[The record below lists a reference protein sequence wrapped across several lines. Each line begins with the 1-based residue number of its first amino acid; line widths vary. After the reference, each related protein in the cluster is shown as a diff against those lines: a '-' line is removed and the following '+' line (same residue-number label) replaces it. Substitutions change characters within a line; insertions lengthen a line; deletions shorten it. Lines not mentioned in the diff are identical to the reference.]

1 MNSLHHAGKGH
12 PRKSVLFGSTALV
25 RLAGLALLGWAVA
38 LPNGATAHAQDL
50 PTGGSVSSGSANIAA
65 GSNSVTVNQSS
76 QNVAINW
83 QSFSIGKDNNV
94 VFVQPNSTSVAL
106 NRVIGADP
114 SVILGSLSANGQVF
128 LVNPNGIL
136 FGKGANVNVGGLVAS
151 TLDLSDADFMAG
163 RYAFSGAGGAVLNQG
178 TITADRGYVALLGAN
193 VSNEGTIQANL
204 GTVAMAAGEA
214 ITLDVAGD
222 GLLNIAIDKGAVNAL
237 VQNGGLLRADGGQVL
252 MTAQAAGQLLRTAV
266 NNSGIIEARTLENRN
281 GVIKLLGDMASGTMS
296 VAGVLDASAPDGGDG
311 GFIETS
317 AARVNIADGVRIT
330 TAAPQGTTGTWLIDP
345 QDFTI
350 AATGGNISGDT
361 LSKQL
366 VTNSVVISTLVGPGA
381 ALPGDGNINVDDAVE
396 WKASGTATTL
406 TLNAAGDVNI
416 NAPITATKGNLVA
429 CCGHD
434 VVVNAAITTTNGSV
448 LLNAGQDV
456 KVFHAITTTD
466 GNIALCA
473 GHDIHIDAK
482 VTLTRGS
489 TVVAE
494 SLGLPVG
501 LTLIAGADGTGPGAG
516 GGTVIFAPLAPP
528 ITVTKTPVSIAYNP
542 VSYAAPTDFS
552 TKFVLTEGASLTQ
565 RMLLFP
571 HAEKVADGTT
581 SAVLS
586 GFNTTATSGTPTGV
600 TLVAGPAASAVFDS
614 AAAGSSVGITYS
626 GYSLAGAN
634 ADQYALAG
642 SCCVSTFRTRGTITP
657 AAAPPPPPPAPP
669 PPAPPPPAPPPPAP
683 PPPAPPPPAPPP
695 PTPPPPAP
703 PPPAPPPP
711 APPPPPTP
719 APPPPPP
726 PPPPPLV
733 VTPPVVTPP
742 IATPPPPAAPAPPP
756 VVPPVLIASPI
767 LAAPLLPASPAGP
780 PLAVIGGGV
789 RMPAIEIAQTDVP
802 AEEEAGPAARPAPA
816 QTPIKPA
823 VPVYP
828 RKQARH

>member
-1 MNSLHHAGKGH
+1 MNGIPLSPGK
-12 PRKSVLFGSTALV
+12 SALFGSTALV
-25 RLAGLALLGWAVA
+25 RLAGLALLGLA
-38 LPNGATAHAQDL
+38 LPC
-50 PTGGSVSSGSANIAA
+50 GSAAFAQNLPSGGTVTAGNAA
-65 GSNSVTVNQSS
+65 ISTGSNSVTVNQSS
-76 QNVAINW
+76 QNAAINW

-94 VFVQPNSTSVAL
+94 VFVQPNSASVAL
-106 NRVIGADP
+106 NRVTGADP
-114 SVILGSLSANGQVF
+114 SVILGSLSANGKVF

-163 RYAFSGAGGAVLNQG
+163 RYTFSGAGGAVLNQG
-178 TITADRGYVALLGAN
+178 TITADRGYVALLGAH

-204 GTVAMAAGEA
+204 GTVALAAGEA

-222 GLLNIAIDKGAVNAL
+222 GLLNVAIDKGAVNAL
-237 VQNGGLLRADGGQVL
+237 VNNGGLLRADGGQVL

-281 GVIKLLGDMASGTMS
+281 GVIKLLGDMESGTMS

-317 AARVNIADGVRIT
+317 AATVNIADGVRIT
-330 TAAPQGTTGTWLIDP
+330 TAAPRGSTGTWLIDP

-350 AATGGNISGDT
+350 SASGGNISGDT

-381 ALPGDGNINVDDAVE
+381 ALPGDGNINVDDAIE

-429 CCGHD
+429 CCGRD
-434 VVVNAAITTTNGSV
+434 VIVNAAITTTNGSV

-473 GHDIHIDAK
+473 GHDVHIDAK

-494 SLGLPVG
+494 SLGLPLG

-516 GGTVIFAPLAPP
+516 GGTIIFAPLAPP

-552 TKFVLTEGASLTQ
+552 TKFVLTEGAALTQ

-571 HAEKVADGTT
+571 HADKVADGTT
-581 SAVLS
+581 AAALS
-586 GFNTTATSGTPTGV
+586 GFNTTATSGPPTGV

-614 AAAGSSVGITYS
+614 AAAGSSIGITYS

-657 AAAPPPPPPAPP
+657 ATAPPPPPPAPP
-669 PPAPPPPAPPPPAP
+669 PPAPPPPAPPPP
-683 PPPAPPPPAPPP
+683 
-695 PTPPPPAP
+695 TPP
-703 PPPAPPPP
+703 
-711 APPPPPTP
+711 
-719 APPPPPP
+719 
-726 PPPPPLV
+726 
-733 VTPPVVTPP
+733 
-742 IATPPPPAAPAPPP
+742 
-756 VVPPVLIASPI
+756 
-767 LAAPLLPASPAGP
+767 
-780 PLAVIGGGV
+780 
-789 RMPAIEIAQTDVP
+789 
-802 AEEEAGPAARPAPA
+802 
-816 QTPIKPA
+816 
-823 VPVYP
+823 
-828 RKQARH
+828 